1 MSGSALS
8 FHTSE
13 APCPISCIEAVDRKV
28 ETLPLIAYAVFW
40 EGLLLIMFCVFA
52 HVHTFMDVSL
62 GVSLSSASDTDPCV
76 FAQPGKPAPCSF
88 PTFLVNRSFPSSS
101 QATGFMQGTGDVAM
115 LPA

>member
-13 APCPISCIEAVDRKV
+13 APCPISCIEAMDQKV

-62 GVSLSSASDTDPCV
+62 GVSLSRYVNVSGIAVRVPLTQTPV
-76 FAQPGKPAPCSF
+76 CSHSQGNLH
-88 PTFLVNRSFPSSS
+88 PVLFLLF
-101 QATGFMQGTGDVAM
+101 
-115 LPA
+115 